1 MIFARLAG
9 PNDLNGLRC
18 ADYTC
23 EMIPIL
29 GTNRTG
35 LPTTL
40 ALLNQGQNG
49 GNCVFE
55 FGDPADDGG
64 RGQPRLLCRLVQQ
77 SVLRLLEAVEQGSE
91 VGRRSV
97 HASPA
102 VTGAPPSRQSGR
114 SRKTPPADKD
124 DKRGTR
130 STRRRRGQGKFR

>member
-1 MIFARLAG
+1 
-9 PNDLNGLRC
+9 
-18 ADYTC
+18 
-23 EMIPIL
+23 MIPIL
-29 GTNRTG
+29 GTSRTG

-77 SVLRLLEAVEQGSE
+77 SVLRLLEAVEQRSE
-91 VGRRSV
+91 VSGRVV

-102 VTGAPPSRQSGR
+102 MTGAPPPRQSGR
-114 SRKTPPADKD
+114 SRKTPLARRAN
-124 DKRGTR
+124 KRGCNQHQGGEA
-130 STRRRRGQGKFR
+130 RGNSNG

>member
-1 MIFARLAG
+1 
-9 PNDLNGLRC
+9 
-18 ADYTC
+18 
-23 EMIPIL
+23 MIPIL

-77 SVLRLLEAVEQGSE
+77 SVLRLLQAVEQGSE

-102 VTGAPPSRQSGR
+102 VTGAPPPRQSGR

-124 DKRGTR
+124 DKRGR
-130 STRRRRGQGKFR
+130 NQHQGGEARGNSNG